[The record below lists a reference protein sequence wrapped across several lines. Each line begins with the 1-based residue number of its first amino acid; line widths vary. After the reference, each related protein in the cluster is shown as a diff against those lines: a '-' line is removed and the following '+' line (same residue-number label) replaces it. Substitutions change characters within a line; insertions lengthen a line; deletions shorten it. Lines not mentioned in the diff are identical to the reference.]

1 MRVITNQYRRSIP
14 VYALMIVLYAITSA
28 EVIDLTNGGV
38 DLGRHLKDGELL
50 LSPAASQILHTNFYS
65 YAQPDR
71 EFVNHHWLAGIVFQA
86 VYKLGGFPGLNAFY
100 ILLGELTLGLF
111 LRMAEKAAGLAVA
124 SALALALMPI
134 LRARASVRPE
144 IFTLLLAGVFFWLL
158 WSYHDGGLS
167 WAVLLVLP
175 ALEVFWVNLH
185 IGFIFGPIFVV
196 AFLLGELVE
205 GPRNHPG
212 LTTHQKPR
220 RLGRWLAILGLTLA
234 ATLLN
239 PSGIHGAVYPLTIW
253 TNYGIPV
260 VENLSIPFLWSHGY
274 HGEFAL
280 ITLTLMALYL
290 SFLATRRP
298 APFPTALFIL
308 AAVIGELAF
317 TAIRNQT
324 LLAHFS
330 LAAIAINIGA
340 RGFERWRER
349 RAGAVV
355 LGAFMLASICY
366 NGLEL
371 MGRKQTI
378 GLGLQPGRDAAAR
391 FFAANHVPGPLLNN
405 FNLGGYLIHY
415 LFPQQR
421 VYVDSRPE
429 AYDSSFLRDR
439 YQAPLTEDHLWPG
452 LLSKYGFQSIFFC
465 ASSVWENAFID
476 RRIADPE
483 WALVFGDE
491 TAIIL
496 VRRTAA
502 NAALIE
508 RSDTTRKRLL
518 RLGAEHTAQ
527 PPL

>member
-1 MRVITNQYRRSIP
+1 
-14 VYALMIVLYAITSA
+14 
-28 EVIDLTNGGV
+28 
-38 DLGRHLKDGELL
+38 
-50 LSPAASQILHTNFYS
+50 
-65 YAQPDR
+65 
-71 EFVNHHWLAGIVFQA
+71 
-86 VYKLGGFPGLNAFY
+86 
-100 ILLGELTLGLF
+100 
-111 LRMAEKAAGLAVA
+111 
-124 SALALALMPI
+124 
-134 LRARASVRPE
+134 VRPE

-158 WSYHDGGLS
+158 WSYHDGRLC

-185 IGFIFGPIFVV
+185 IGFVFGPIFIL
-196 AFLLGELVE
+196 AFLLGELLDD
-205 GPRNHPG
+205 PRNPERDAIQPG
-212 LTTHQKPR
+212 VTRSSHKKPR
-220 RLGRWLAILGLTLA
+220 RLGRWLGILGLTLA

-239 PSGIHGAVYPLTIW
+239 PSGIRGAVYPFTIW

-260 VENLSIPFLWSHGY
+260 VENLSILFLWGHGY
-274 HGEFAL
+274 KGEFAL
-280 ITLTLMALYL
+280 ITLTLLALYL
-290 SFLATRRP
+290 SFLAPRRP

-324 LLAHFS
+324 LLALFS
-330 LAAIAINIGA
+330 LAAIAINIGP

-355 LGAFMLASICY
+355 LGAFILAAISY

-371 MGRKQTI
+371 MARKETI

-391 FFAANHVPGPLLNN
+391 FFEVNQIPGPILNN
-405 FNLGGYLIHY
+405 FNVGGYLIHY
-415 LFPQQR
+415 LFPKQR

-439 YQAPLTEDHLWPG
+439 YQAPLTEDGLWPD
-452 LLSKYGFQSIFFC
+452 LLNQYGFQSIVFC

-496 VRRTAA
+496 VRRTPA
-502 NAALIE
+502 NAGLIE
-508 RSDTTRKRLL
+508 RSDTERKSLL
-518 RLGAEHTAQ
+518 HLGAEVQ
-527 PPL
+527 